1 MSYKFM
7 YYRIER
13 GEKIITVMDFKNARF
28 MNFDLEYLQSDEAPE
43 DLKAYM
49 RTIWKSHVQSSAFEY
64 KGKTPPLK

>member
-1 MSYKFM
+1 
-7 YYRIER
+7 
-13 GEKIITVMDFKNARF
+13 MD
-28 MNFDLEYLQSDEAPE
+28 FDLEYLQSDEAPE